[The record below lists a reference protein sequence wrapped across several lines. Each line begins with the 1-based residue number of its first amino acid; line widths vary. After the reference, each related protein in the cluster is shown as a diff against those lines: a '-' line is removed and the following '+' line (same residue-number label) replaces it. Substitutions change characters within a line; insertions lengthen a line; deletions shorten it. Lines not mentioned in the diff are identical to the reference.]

1 MRKAVLI
8 ENITLALML
17 LLAATVAFAQETSIF
32 LARDGGGGWLGVSIS
47 DLSKSKVTE
56 LKLPDENGVLIV
68 RVEKE
73 SPAEKAGLQPND
85 IIVQFN
91 GIKILATNQFTH
103 MVQELLPDRTTSL
116 VVLRGG
122 AHKTF
127 TVTLGSRP
135 HKSALTVPGG
145 EGDRPLPLDLDKLR
159 QNLDT
164 MKENIRTWDWEFPGG
179 PLEMIL
185 EPSQGRMGVN
195 LESMTPQLGDYFG
208 VKDGHGA
215 LVVSIQKDSPA
226 EKAGLKAGDVIV
238 GMDSKDI
245 TSPGDVARAVRAKDE
260 GDVDIRVLRER
271 QSKAFKVHLEKRP
284 TEPKV
289 FRQRIMAAP
298 KAQSSSVPVV

>member
-32 LARDGGGGWLGVSIS
+32 LAGDGGGGWLGISIS

-91 GIKILATNQFTH
+91 GIKILTTNQFTR
-103 MVQELLPDRTTSL
+103 MLRELLPDRTTSL

-122 AHKTF
+122 THKTF
-127 TVTLGSRP
+127 TVTLGGRP
-135 HKSALTVPGG
+135 HKSVLTVPGG
-145 EGDRPLPLDLDKLR
+145 EGDQPLPLDLDKLR
-159 QNLDT
+159 QNLDN
-164 MKENIRTWDWEFPGG
+164 MKENIRTWDWEFPGESLG
-179 PLEMIL
+179 LIFD
-185 EPSQGRMGVN
+185 PSQGRMGVN
-195 LESMTPQLGDYFG
+195 LESLTTQLGDYFG

-215 LVVSIQKDSPA
+215 LVVSTQKESPA
-226 EKAGLKAGDVIV
+226 DKAGLKAGDVIV
-238 GMDSKDI
+238 GVDSKDI
-245 TSPGDVARAVRAKDE
+245 TSPGDVARAVRTKDE
-260 GDVDIRVLRER
+260 GDVEIRVLRER
-271 QSKAFKVHLEKRP
+271 QSKAFKVHLEKRS

-289 FRQRIMAAP
+289 LRQRIMAAP
-298 KAQSSSVPVV
+298 KVRSSSAPVV